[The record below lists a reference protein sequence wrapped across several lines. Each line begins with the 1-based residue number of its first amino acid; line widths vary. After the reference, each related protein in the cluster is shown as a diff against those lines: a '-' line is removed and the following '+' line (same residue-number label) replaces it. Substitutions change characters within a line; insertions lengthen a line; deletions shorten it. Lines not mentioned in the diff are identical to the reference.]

1 MTGRQPLAALPMY
14 DFPHLRGAHQALW
27 ATIAAGLARRGIAAP
42 TELSWGLP
50 LEDTWRSPDLL
61 LGQTCGYPLVTRLR
75 SDVKVVATPVY
86 DAEGCDGA
94 EHRSAIVV
102 RMDGPW
108 RALADLRGARCAIN
122 SHDSN
127 SGMNLLRA
135 EIAEIAGGAPFFSN
149 VLVTGAHRLSLAAVA
164 DSRADVA
171 AIDCVTLQLL
181 RDAGEVGGDIR
192 VLGWTRRSPS
202 LPLVTR
208 ASATDAQVQAL
219 RDALREVS
227 ADPALSLAR
236 RALRIAHFAVLPE
249 DAYNRI
255 TVIENEAYRAG
266 YLRLA

>member
-1 MTGRQPLAALPMY
+1 MTSRQPLAALPMY
-14 DFPHLRGAHQALW
+14 DFPHLRDAHQALW

-50 LEDTWRSPDLL
+50 LEDTWRSHDLL
-61 LGQTCGYPLVTRLR
+61 LGQTCGYPLVTRLQP
-75 SDVKVVATPVY
+75 DVRIVATPVY
-86 DAEGCDGA
+86 DAEGCEGA

-102 RMDGPW
+102 RADGPW

-135 EIAEIAGGAPFFSN
+135 EIAEIAGGAPFFSS

-192 VLGWTRRSPS
+192 VLGWTRPSPS
-202 LPLVTR
+202 LPLITH
-208 ASATDAQVQAL
+208 ASADGQVQAL
-219 RDALREVS
+219 REALREAI
-227 ADPALSLAR
+227 ADPALILEL
-236 RALRIAHFAVLPE
+236 RALRIADFAVLPE
-249 DAYNRI
+249 GAYSR
-255 TVIENEAYRAG
+255 VAAYENEARAAG
-266 YLRLA
+266 YPELI